1 MNHYDN
7 DGAMTIGSSVFR
19 TRMGQGGEL
28 TRSEQETRRGSRID
42 WTLQCDVWRES
53 TIGETIQR
61 DDGKIGTNKEHE
73 LAFFVLN
80 HDRRVT
86 WNTPCQIGTNK
97 AGKVLRVMDTEYR
110 TLEGRLWSRVI

>member
-1 MNHYDN
+1 MNHYDHN
-7 DGAMTIGSSVFR
+7 GAMTLGSSVFR

-28 TRSEQETRRGSRID
+28 TESEKETRRGSRID
-42 WTLQCDVWRES
+42 WTLTPDAWRES

-61 DDGKIGTNKEHE
+61 DDGKISTAKEHE
-73 LAFFVLN
+73 LAYFVLN

-86 WNTPCQIGTNK
+86 WDTPCRIGTNK
-97 AGKVLRVMDTEYR
+97 AGKALRVLDTEYR